1 MVALG
6 STITPCVLI
15 MCDTKARKQIV
26 SVYVYGTAEADGPH
40 NFSVDYLS
48 MCSESMSLSHSHA
61 KREIIRRINRNRKT
75 SSFARLVSEDF
86 DGCWTVGSQECW
98 TTKKILVTMK

>member
-1 MVALG
+1 M
-6 STITPCVLI
+6 
-15 MCDTKARKQIV
+15 

-48 MCSESMSLSHSHA
+48 MCSESMSLSLSHSHA

-86 DGCWTVGSQECW
+86 DGCWTPRVLDDQKDIGHNE
-98 TTKKILVTMK
+98 IR